1 MKKEAEELFI
11 QDPVAR
17 NRTGRINYNKKKE
30 SYLLLYYKGK
40 PTQSTSATKKVSTV
54 ANILHAACTEIR
66 ADALATGVR
75 LVEFF

>member
-11 QDPVAR
+11 QDPVQGIAQGES
-17 NRTGRINYNKKKE
+17 TTKKKKRV
-30 SYLLLYYKGK
+30 YLLLYYKGK